1 MNDNMEIP
9 NRGEVSFD
17 CLYKVKLLPDCIL
30 EHFRSILREEPHF
43 GDEQIIPT
51 KSKSL
56 LRHYRNIPTN

>member
-30 EHFRSILREEPHF
+30 EHFRSILREELHF